1 MCWAIWKTRNKICF
15 EGKFIKHPGSI
26 ICSACVLMSCWAG
39 LYAEEDKKALED
51 EVNTMLHIVVKLLS
65 KKTPN
70 NQLLQNGD
78 EDNQKN

>member
-1 MCWAIWKTRNKICF
+1 
-15 EGKFIKHPGSI
+15 
-26 ICSACVLMSCWAG
+26 MSCWAG